1 MMGESSVEKSLE
13 CNHKALPTS
22 SPAHPRQSDDEVIMK
37 DESKIGTR
45 TLCFPCY
52 SQA

>member
-22 SPAHPRQSDDEVIMK
+22 AHAHPRQSNDEVIMK

-45 TLCFPCY
+45 TRRFLC
-52 SQA
+52 